1 MRPLLYGRRSGP
13 ERMTEIIEKLSEM
26 AEEVAAQS
34 GVEIVDLRV
43 SGRNVAVFID
53 GPGGVSVG
61 QCAEFSR
68 EMAVLIDVEGILGS
82 SYNLEVSSPGAER
95 PLKKPGDYNR
105 FCGRR
110 VKVRTKEARQGR
122 RVFIGRID
130 GTDEGF
136 VKITG
141 EDAGTFSIP
150 FESIEKANLQREL

>member
-1 MRPLLYGRRSGP
+1 
-13 ERMTEIIEKLSEM
+13 MTEIIEKLSGI

-34 GVEIVDLRV
+34 GFEVVDLRV

-53 GPGGVSVG
+53 RPGGVNIG

-68 EMAVLIDVEGILGS
+68 EMAVLIDVEGAMGS

-95 PLKKPGDYNR
+95 PLRKPDDYER

-122 RVFIGRID
+122 KVFIGRID
-130 GTDEGF
+130 GTEKGL
-136 VKITG
+136 VKISG
-141 EDAGTFSIP
+141 EDTGALSIP
-150 FESIEKANLQREL
+150 FESIEKANLQREI